1 MTHQL
6 GELEEVG
13 HAAGVLERLVE
24 LFALAAHV
32 DVLPELVAQR
42 ADPSDRLLQSRGVPR
57 HPALV
62 PHHATELAVESVD
75 RLPTARPKEAADPL
89 VHLILNRAE
98 RRMLAVDLGELRLS
112 EVVAD
117 GVRQDEVA
125 VGEPLHQRARSQPAR
140 KSTRLNSSHVAISYA
155 VFCL

>member
-6 GELEEVG
+6 DELEEVG

-32 DVLPELVAQR
+32 DVLPERVAQR

-89 VHLILNRAE
+89 VHLTLNLAE
-98 RRMLAVDLGELRLS
+98 RRMLDVDLGGLRLG

-117 GVRQDEVA
+117 RVRQVEGS
-125 VGEPLHQRARSQPAR
+125 VGEPLHQRALSKPSRAASVVIA
-140 KSTRLNSSHVAISYA
+140 L
-155 VFCL
+155 

>member
-6 GELEEVG
+6 DELEEVG

-89 VHLILNRAE
+89 VHLTLNLAE
-98 RRMLAVDLGELRLS
+98 RRD
-112 EVVAD
+112 
-117 GVRQDEVA
+117 
-125 VGEPLHQRARSQPAR
+125 R
-140 KSTRLNSSHVAISYA
+140 KSTRLNSSHSQISYA
-155 VFCL
+155 VFCLKKKKKKNRTHKSHTPPS